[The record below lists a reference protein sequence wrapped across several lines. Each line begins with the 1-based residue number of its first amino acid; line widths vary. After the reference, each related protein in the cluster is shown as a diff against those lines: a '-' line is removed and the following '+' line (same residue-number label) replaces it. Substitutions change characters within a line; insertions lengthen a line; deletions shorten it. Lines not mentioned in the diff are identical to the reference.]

1 MSQVL
6 QEMTWNTSNHQQYFT
21 SIYFILL
28 QFTTCN
34 EPASSHFLLPN
45 NVWRYPWFSTFL
57 HIPSSIR
64 YFHTLAHIW
73 KNSVTKNIFIDMFHD
88 SNMRSSMFKV
98 VETNRMVT
106 TCQCQW
112 KHNYI
117 NKMYNNRWIITIVRS
132 IQQNEGF
139 YCLSKIL
146 GDNLCN
152 KSNHYAK

>member
-6 QEMTWNTSNHQQYFT
+6 QEATWNMSNHQQYFT

-34 EPASSHFLLPN
+34 EPASSQFLLPN

-73 KNSVTKNIFIDMFHD
+73 KDSVTKNIFIDMFHD
-88 SNMRSSMFKV
+88 SNMRRRMFKV
-98 VETNRMVT
+98 VETNRMLT

-117 NKMYNNRWIITIVRS
+117 NKFQVASSLSQNLSLLFQINWRFKIAFYNDT
-132 IQQNEGF
+132 F
-139 YCLSKIL
+139 IL
-146 GDNLCN
+146 
-152 KSNHYAK
+152 

>member
-6 QEMTWNTSNHQQYFT
+6 QEATWNMSNHQQYFT

-64 YFHTLAHIW
+64 YYHTLAHIW
-73 KNSVTKNIFIDMFHD
+73 KDSVTKNIFIDMFHD
-88 SNMRSSMFKV
+88 SNMRRRMFKV
-98 VETNRMVT
+98 VETNCMLT

-117 NKMYNNRWIITIVRS
+117 NKFQVASSLSQNLSLLFQINWRFKIAFYNDT
-132 IQQNEGF
+132 F
-139 YCLSKIL
+139 IL
-146 GDNLCN
+146 
-152 KSNHYAK
+152 

>member
-6 QEMTWNTSNHQQYFT
+6 QEATWNMSNHQQYFT

-57 HIPSSIR
+57 HIPSSIW

-73 KNSVTKNIFIDMFHD
+73 KDSVTKNIFIDMFHD
-88 SNMRSSMFKV
+88 SNMRRRMFKV
-98 VETNRMVT
+98 VETNRMLT

-117 NKMYNNRWIITIVRS
+117 NKFQVASSLSQNLSLLFQINWRFKIAFYNDT
-132 IQQNEGF
+132 F
-139 YCLSKIL
+139 IL
-146 GDNLCN
+146 
-152 KSNHYAK
+152 

>member
-6 QEMTWNTSNHQQYFT
+6 QEATWNMSNHQQYFT

-73 KNSVTKNIFIDMFHD
+73 KDSVTKNIFIDMFHD
-88 SNMRSSMFKV
+88 SNMRRRMFKV
-98 VETNRMVT
+98 VETNRMLT

-117 NKMYNNRWIITIVRS
+117 NKFQVASSLSQNLSLLFQINWRFKIAFYNDT
-132 IQQNEGF
+132 F
-139 YCLSKIL
+139 IL
-146 GDNLCN
+146 
-152 KSNHYAK
+152 

>member
-6 QEMTWNTSNHQQYFT
+6 QEATWNMSNHQQYFT

-88 SNMRSSMFKV
+88 SNMRSRMFKV
-98 VETNRMVT
+98 VETNRMLT

-117 NKMYNNRWIITIVRS
+117 NKFQVASSLSQNLSLLFQINWRFKIAFYNDT
-132 IQQNEGF
+132 F
-139 YCLSKIL
+139 IL
-146 GDNLCN
+146 
-152 KSNHYAK
+152 

>member
-1 MSQVL
+1 M
-6 QEMTWNTSNHQQYFT
+6 SNHQQYFT

-57 HIPSSIR
+57 HIPSSIW

-73 KNSVTKNIFIDMFHD
+73 KDSVTKNIFIDMFHD
-88 SNMRSSMFKV
+88 SNMRRRMFKV
-98 VETNRMVT
+98 VETNRMLT

-117 NKMYNNRWIITIVRS
+117 NKFQVASSLSQNLSLLFQINWRFKIAFYNDT
-132 IQQNEGF
+132 F
-139 YCLSKIL
+139 IL
-146 GDNLCN
+146 
-152 KSNHYAK
+152 

>member
-6 QEMTWNTSNHQQYFT
+6 QEATWNMSNHQQYFT
-21 SIYFILL
+21 SIYLILL

-73 KNSVTKNIFIDMFHD
+73 KDSVTKNIFIDMFHD
-88 SNMRSSMFKV
+88 SNMRSRMFKV
-98 VETNRMVT
+98 VETNRMLT

-117 NKMYNNRWIITIVRS
+117 NKFQVASSLSQNLSLSFQINWRFKIAFYNDTFI
-132 IQQNEGF
+132 F
-139 YCLSKIL
+139 
-146 GDNLCN
+146 
-152 KSNHYAK
+152 

>member
-6 QEMTWNTSNHQQYFT
+6 QEATWNMSNHQQYFT

-88 SNMRSSMFKV
+88 SNMRSRMFKV
-98 VETNRMVT
+98 VETNRMLT

-117 NKMYNNRWIITIVRS
+117 NKFQVASSLSQNLSLSFQINWRFKIAFYNDTFI
-132 IQQNEGF
+132 F
-139 YCLSKIL
+139 
-146 GDNLCN
+146 
-152 KSNHYAK
+152 

>member
-6 QEMTWNTSNHQQYFT
+6 QEATWNMSNHQQYFT

-73 KNSVTKNIFIDMFHD
+73 KDSVTKNIFIDMFHD
-88 SNMRSSMFKV
+88 SNMRRRMFKV
-98 VETNRMVT
+98 VETNRMLT

-117 NKMYNNRWIITIVRS
+117 NKFQVASSLSQNLSLSFQINWRFKIAFYNDT
-132 IQQNEGF
+132 F
-139 YCLSKIL
+139 IL
-146 GDNLCN
+146 
-152 KSNHYAK
+152 

>member
-6 QEMTWNTSNHQQYFT
+6 QEATWNMSNHQQYFT

-73 KNSVTKNIFIDMFHD
+73 KDSVTKNIFIDMFHD
-88 SNMRSSMFKV
+88 SNMRRRMFKV
-98 VETNRMVT
+98 VETNRMLT

-117 NKMYNNRWIITIVRS
+117 NINKFQVGSSLSQNLSLSFQINWRFKIAFYNDT
-132 IQQNEGF
+132 F
-139 YCLSKIL
+139 IL
-146 GDNLCN
+146 
-152 KSNHYAK
+152 